1 MRCVALVRNVM
12 LGREG
17 LHRELLVRLVEDAG
31 GGDVVSVLT
40 TGNLL
45 FTMPS
50 EAVDPVISQ
59 LEADIAVVL
68 GRTEPVVVRTLDWLR
83 SFVQHDPFTA
93 EQHADAE
100 CEVAFLHHRAAPLD
114 PSRIPF
120 PGRTTVVAVR
130 TRELVTARPRTGNNR
145 PHVNRLLERATGQPA
160 TARGWGTLRRIASR

>member
-31 GGDVVSVLT
+31 GGEVVSVLT

-93 EQHADAE
+93 SSTPMPSVKSPSCITVRHPSILRGFPFRDGPLWLPCAPVSWSLHGPEQA
-100 CEVAFLHHRAAPLD
+100 
-114 PSRIPF
+114 
-120 PGRTTVVAVR
+120 TTAH
-130 TRELVTARPRTGNNR
+130 T
-145 PHVNRLLERATGQPA
+145 
-160 TARGWGTLRRIASR
+160 